1 MVRTVDAHRDIDARA
16 RDILRANDKGG
27 FTVPTGGL
35 YPYQWNWDSVFVAL
49 GFATFDESRACR
61 EIETLFEAQWD
72 DGFVPHIIFRRN
84 DPDYFPGPDVWQ
96 AGTDIPTSGITQP
109 PVAASVVNTLWTRSS
124 SEEIRSRLAALY
136 PKILAWHRWFHRFR
150 IPDGCGAVV
159 ITHPWE
165 SGRDNSPEWD
175 APSANIDISGVQPY
189 QRRDLQHADA
199 DMRPTKLDYDRY
211 IALVEF
217 GRNAGWDHDVIGSS
231 GPFRVADVGITMIL
245 LRATRDLIDLANRLG
260 RDDDLEELEACLQQ
274 LVMGTNYLWDET
286 AGTFCSR
293 DTITGRHSG
302 FVTNASF
309 LNCYAA
315 VGNEEQRDKMTAHWE
330 RISASANYMLPSH
343 DPDDSRFDALRYW
356 RGPIWIVVNYML
368 AKGFR
373 EQGLDEWA
381 ERIAADS
388 RKIISEHGFN
398 EAFSPISGEGSG
410 GSDFSW
416 TAAMWLAWC
425 GAANEQ

>member
-1 MVRTVDAHRDIDARA
+1 MVRTIDVRGDTDDKARA
-16 RDILRANDKGG
+16 VLLGNDKGG
-27 FTVPTGGL
+27 FTVPTSGL

-49 GFATFDESRACR
+49 GFATFDESRACQ
-61 EIETLFEAQWD
+61 EIETLFEAQWE

-109 PVAASVVNTLWTRSS
+109 PVAASIVNTLWTRSS
-124 SEEIRSRLAALY
+124 SEEIRDRLAALY
-136 PKILAWHRWFHRFR
+136 PKILAWHRWFHRYR
-150 IPDGCGAVV
+150 VPDDSGAVI

-175 APSANIDISGVQPY
+175 EPSSNIDTSGVQPY

-199 DMRPTKLDYDRY
+199 DMRPTKTDYDRY

-217 GRNAGWDHDVIGSS
+217 GRGTGWDHDAIGSS
-231 GPFRVADVGITMIL
+231 GPFRVADVGMTMIL
-245 LRATRDLIDLANRLG
+245 LRATRDLIDLARNIG
-260 RDDDLEELEACLQQ
+260 RQDELEELESCLRQ
-274 LVMGTNYLWDET
+274 LETGAEYLWDEE

-293 DTITGRHSG
+293 DAITGLRSG
-302 FVTNASF
+302 YVTNASF
-309 LNCYAA
+309 LFGYAG
-315 VGNEEQRDKMTAHWE
+315 VGSAEQRERMAGHWA
-330 RISASANYMLPSH
+330 RIGAKSKFMCPSH
-343 DPDDSRFDALRYW
+343 DPDDGRFDALRYW

-368 AKGFR
+368 ATGFR

-381 ERIAADS
+381 ARILSDS
-388 RKIISEHGFN
+388 RQMISTHGFN
-398 EAFSPISGEGSG
+398 EAFSPVSGEGSG

-425 GAANEQ
+425 GADSPQ